1 LHSRRAGAWFR
12 QARYALFVV
21 ALACVAVL
29 QGCYKYVVLPGE
41 TTYEAVSPPY
51 LLRIVNGTGAP
62 FVVECVPQFCGK
74 PGVSNQTVGAG
85 GSFELLML
93 VRRFRV
99 AASDLTGS
107 NQLLDAPYIFQDGAA
122 TGVVR
127 VRHGGVLHELTVDL
141 VSPKWTAQR
150 AAEGGALP
158 LPIELQDFNPKRWF
172 IGGPP

>member
-1 LHSRRAGAWFR
+1 MAWFR
-12 QARYALFVV
+12 QARYALFVA
-21 ALACVAVL
+21 ALAGAALL

-51 LLRIVNGTGAP
+51 LLRIVNQTGAP

-74 PGVSNQTVGAG
+74 PGVGNQAIGAG
-85 GSFELLML
+85 GSFELLVL

-99 AASDLTGS
+99 AAGDLTGA
-107 NQLLDAPYIFQDGAA
+107 NQLLDAPYIVQDGAA

-127 VRHGGVLHELTVDL
+127 LRHGGVLHEMTVDL
-141 VSPKWTAQR
+141 ASDKWTAQR
-150 AAEGGALP
+150 AFEGGAVP
-158 LPIELQDFNPKRWF
+158 LRIELQDFNPKRWF